1 MNTFDIILLNV
12 VFYMGGIL
20 SGLGFCFKYKKHL
33 LLKTTSH
40 EQLNEILNTM
50 NGENTMT
57 TQMGPPVSAPV
68 AFASAPTNDQ
78 LKEVVIRTN

>member
-1 MNTFDIILLNV
+1 
-12 VFYMGGIL
+12 
-20 SGLGFCFKYKKHL
+20 
-33 LLKTTSH
+33 
-40 EQLNEILNTM
+40 M
-50 NGENTMT
+50 NGENNMT